1 MKTAERDRKRAEKE
15 AEEEAKSV
23 AKKKWTAKDNA
34 TIVRMIGGGSSYSE
48 IASELGKDL
57 NRGDICYRWINH
69 LEESSG
75 IIRPAVQLGE
85 QSCITWTADVD
96 GAIVRM
102 RTDGD
107 SYPKIASE
115 LGNGLSTNDIKNRW
129 TCHLKDTL
137 Q

>member
-1 MKTAERDRKRAEKE
+1 MDC
-15 AEEEAKSV
+15 
-23 AKKKWTAKDNA
+23 KDNA

-57 NRGDICYRWINH
+57 NRGDICYRWIDH

-96 GAIVRM
+96 AAIVRM
-102 RTDGD
+102 RRDGD

>member
-1 MKTAERDRKRAEKE
+1 
-15 AEEEAKSV
+15 V

-48 IASELGKDL
+48 IASKLGKDL
-57 NRGDICYRWINH
+57 NRGDICYRWIDH

-96 GAIVRM
+96 AAIV
-102 RTDGD
+102 
-107 SYPKIASE
+107 
-115 LGNGLSTNDIKNRW
+115 
-129 TCHLKDTL
+129 
-137 Q
+137 